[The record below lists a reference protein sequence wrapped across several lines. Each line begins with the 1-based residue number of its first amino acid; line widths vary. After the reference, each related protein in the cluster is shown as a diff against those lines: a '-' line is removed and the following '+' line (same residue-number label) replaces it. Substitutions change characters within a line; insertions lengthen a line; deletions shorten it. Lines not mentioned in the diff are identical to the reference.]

1 MTKTALK
8 KPAPNATEV
17 RIVADANDSDG
28 LTMAKAALS
37 PSLNAAIAAHSYQK
51 NLLGDDVPLVD
62 LADALRL
69 QSKKVQDGDLSGL
82 ESMLVGQA
90 TALQSIFT
98 SLVRRAQI
106 QTQQRHLEAF
116 LGLGLKAQA
125 QSRATIQAL
134 VELKY
139 PRQAATFVKQANI
152 SAGHQQIN
160 NHHAPG
166 AAPRTRE
173 IQPEQTELLAR
184 QTDGGTTMD
193 ARAAATASGSN
204 PALEAVESIDRPD
217 QRRRKGEVIAQRR
230 QGRRV
235 AGAARDD

>member
-1 MTKTALK
+1 MK
-8 KPAPNATEV
+8 KSAPKKSVPKAAEV
-17 RIVADANDSDG
+17 TLVAQSNESDG
-28 LTMAKAALS
+28 LTMARAALS

-51 NLLGDDVPLVD
+51 NLLGDDVPLMN

-69 QSKKVQDGDLSGL
+69 QSKEVHDGDLSGL

-90 TALQSIFT
+90 VALQSIFT
-98 SLVRRAQI
+98 SLVRRAQV

-152 SAGHQQIN
+152 SAGHQQVN
-160 NHHAPG
+160 NHSAPG

-173 IQPEQTELLAR
+173 IQSEKSKLLVEHD
-184 QTDGGTTMD
+184 DGSKTMD
-193 ARAAATASGSN
+193 ARAATAASGSH

-230 QGRRV
+230 QGRRM
-235 AGAARDD
+235 AGAARND